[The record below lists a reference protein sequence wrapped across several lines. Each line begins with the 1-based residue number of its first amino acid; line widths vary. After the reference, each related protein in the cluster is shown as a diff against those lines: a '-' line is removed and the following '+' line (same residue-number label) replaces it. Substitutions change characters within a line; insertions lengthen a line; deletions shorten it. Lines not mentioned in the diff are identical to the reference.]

1 MSISRR
7 DFNQQC
13 LDFARKCSQL
23 DEGWFVAKVH
33 QGKFIETENT
43 SAESSDDDQLILM
56 KTHVRF
62 NSDTKD
68 IQTHEYSIVYSESY
82 EVPVMYFSAS
92 SQGELRLDDVDLD

>member
-23 DEGWFVAKVH
+23 NDGWFVAKFH
-33 QGKFIETENT
+33 REKFIELDNT
-43 SAESSDDDQLILM
+43 SLECSDDDQLILM
-56 KTHVRF
+56 KTHIRF
-62 NSDTKD
+62 NSETRD
-68 IQTHEYSIVYSESY
+68 IQTHEYSIVFSESY

-92 SQGELRLDDVDLD
+92 NQGELKLNGVDSN